1 MDLGAPHGIR
11 FRFEAGLLRAVLLDV
26 HRKAPL
32 VVSEHLTAEAGAR
45 DLVVDESRDGRV
57 RAVLRQ
63 RFDLP
68 APAEWRLKVDAPA
81 TETGGGVAFALPDA
95 VSLHVSGSAPCA
107 AVHDGVSVALP
118 AGESELRVTVTSAPV
133 FDVADTVVVCR
144 PDQVREAAV
153 VVSCLPADRFTP
165 VVALQSPPM
174 SEADYLARHAEYTA
188 GRALGDPDETS
199 RLRAGLT
206 PYRSWLR
213 HHELLGELLL
223 KVGVRRAVFLC
234 DPEPEELNAI
244 DPADGGGRLFDG
256 LDAVHLSQS
265 PNLTSAAWQALRDG
279 EPETLDVP
287 PECDFT
293 AALFTSLR
301 LGRPLRVV
309 DGASPPPFDAHNP
322 EGDEAVLVEDTGT
335 ADTLVAAAYAHHR
348 GARLVITPP
357 PDLTDVQR
365 IVAEEQERVTA
376 AARAIGDAVKGI
388 GFVEALWRYLST
400 GDHDPYAAVE
410 AVVTAQVP
418 AEAVAQVG
426 ERRLTAFTTGLPYPF
441 VHSGDANWTRKPI
454 GHVVADPTLV
464 VLTELYG
471 TGVERQPGAF
481 SLVFDNG
488 SYRAADVP
496 ESTDRVGHFTHA
508 IVLSGADASLEAL
521 CDLAED
527 LPVELVFFNTHGPDD
542 GIVLGGRELPDWSVP
557 HWLSLPHRP
566 IVFNNSCRSW
576 TGLGREF
583 VRVGARGYIGTLW
596 SIPSNLAAG
605 FARTVVRRL
614 TTGEAP
620 AAHAVVNTGTPG
632 GVERSYLYVGTVNG
646 RLDEWRDRSTTD
658 GEAALAECEL
668 LAAAARDCEEPLI
681 RVLHREITA
690 LRTAAERAGAT
701 DTPSYVDVLLDE
713 LALTRDDAEA
723 AALVAKAETAL
734 AELALPDGE
743 AGRRWALRYE
753 LTGYRHE
760 ERGEYTAALA
770 DFERCVGR
778 GDACRDRAGVLLR
791 MARLLVDRDR
801 PEQARQAALEAHDAS
816 LANGSRARLM
826 EAIGV
831 LGELSG
837 DDHATALRYAVEGH
851 DLAVELDDRPRQ
863 ARFKL
868 EECVRHREAGDLA
881 AAVEAGLHAVEL
893 FRAEHDDR
901 AELAAVR
908 ELGACHRDLG
918 DLETAQ
924 HYATVAVALAERL
937 GVPADL
943 ASCHDDLGRVLTAR
957 GDHPKALEHY
967 RHAVELLVAKGE
979 WEQGAALLPDLAVGA
994 VRAGDPEALWTTALS
1009 GGLICEIASR
1019 STWASVLPLVV
1030 DCMKRAIETGPLE
1043 LTQRG
1048 MTDFAHAVTTG
1059 NRDDMPFQVGVLADV
1074 VVVLLAWLMDRVDH
1088 GITGFAKELDRT
1100 TGGVLDLA
1108 EYISVPF
1115 SDRARNPGQGRS
1127 RRA

>member
-26 HRKAPL
+26 HRKPQL
-32 VVSEHLTAEAGAR
+32 VVSEHLSASAGAR

-57 RAVLRQ
+57 GATLRQ
-63 RFDLP
+63 RFELA
-68 APAEWRLKVDAPA
+68 APAEWRLTVGVQAAEAD
-81 TETGGGVAFALPDA
+81 GGVAFALPGG
-95 VSLHVSGSAPCA
+95 VSLHVSGSSPCS
-107 AVHDGVSVALP
+107 AVADGVAVALP
-118 AGESELRVTVTSAPV
+118 AGESELQVTVTSSPV

-165 VVALQSPPM
+165 VVALQPPPM

-188 GRALGDPDETS
+188 SRALDDPDETD
-199 RLRAGLT
+199 RLRAALT

-213 HHELLGELLL
+213 HHELLADLLAKL
-223 KVGVRRAVFLC
+223 GVERAVFLC
-234 DPEPEELNAI
+234 EPEPEQLNAL

-256 LDAVHLSQS
+256 LDAVRLSQS

-287 PECDFT
+287 PDTDFT

-301 LGRPLRVV
+301 LGKPLRVV
-309 DGASPPPFDAHNP
+309 EGAPPPPFAEHNP
-322 EGDEAVLVEDTGT
+322 AGDEAVLVEDTGT
-335 ADTLVAAAYAHHR
+335 ADALVAAAYAHHR

-357 PDLTDVQR
+357 PDLADVR
-365 IVAEEQERVTA
+365 RVVAEEQERVTA

-410 AVVTAQVP
+410 TVVTAQVP
-418 AEAVAQVG
+418 VDAVAEVG
-426 ERRLTAFTTGLPYPF
+426 ERRLTAFTTGLPYSF
-441 VHSGDANWTRKPI
+441 VHAGEANWVRKPI
-454 GHVVADPTLV
+454 GHVVADPTLL

-471 TGVERQPGAF
+471 AGVERRPGAF
-481 SLVFDNG
+481 SLVFDGG
-488 SYRAADVP
+488 SYRADIP
-496 ESTDRVGHFTHA
+496 EPAHRVGHFTHP
-508 IVLSGADASLEAL
+508 IVLSGADASPEAL
-521 CDLAED
+521 CDLVED
-527 LPVELVFFNTHGPDD
+527 LPVELVFFNTHGDDD
-542 GIVLGGRELPDWSVP
+542 GIVLGGRELPDWLVP
-557 HWLSLPHRP
+557 HWLSLRHRP

-596 SIPSNLAAG
+596 SIPPNLAAG
-605 FARTVVRRL
+605 FARTVVQRL
-614 TTGEAP
+614 TAEEAP
-620 AAHAVVNTGTPG
+620 AAHAIVNTGTPG
-632 GVERSYLYVGTVNG
+632 GIERSYLYVGTVNG

-658 GEAALAECEL
+658 GEAALAECGL
-668 LAAAARDCEEPLI
+668 LASAARGCDEPLT
-681 RVLHREITA
+681 RVLHREITT
-690 LRTAAERAGAT
+690 LRTAAEKADLAG
-701 DTPSYVDVLLDE
+701 TPSYADVLLTE
-713 LALTRDDAEA
+713 LALSRDDAEA
-723 AALVAKAETAL
+723 AELVAKVDTAL
-734 AELALPDGE
+734 PALDLSE
-743 AGRRWALRYE
+743 HEIGRRWAARYE
-753 LTGYRHE
+753 LTGRRHE

-770 DFERCVGR
+770 DFERCVGW
-778 GDACRDRAGVLLR
+778 GEACGNRADVLLR
-791 MARLLVDRDR
+791 MARLLVRRER
-801 PEQARQAALEAHDAS
+801 PEEARQAALEAHDVFR
-816 LANGSRARLM
+816 ANGGRVRLM

-863 ARFKL
+863 AAFKL
-868 EECVRHREAGDLA
+868 AECGRQRAAGDLD

-901 AELAAVR
+901 SELAAVR

-918 DLETAQ
+918 ELETAR
-924 HYATVAVALAERL
+924 HYAAVAVALAERL
-937 GVPADL
+937 GVPGDL
-943 ASCHDDLGRVLTAR
+943 ASCHDDLGRILTAR
-957 GDHPKALEHY
+957 GDHGKALEHY

-979 WEQGAALLPDLAVGA
+979 WEQGAALLPNLAVGA
-994 VRAGDPEALWTTALS
+994 VRADDPEALWTTALC
-1009 GGLICEIASR
+1009 GGLICELASR
-1019 STWASVLPLVV
+1019 STWASVVPLVV
-1030 DCMKRAIETGPLE
+1030 DSMKRAIETGPLE
-1043 LTQRG
+1043 LTERG

-1088 GITGFAKELDRT
+1088 GIVGFAKELDRT
-1100 TGGVLDLA
+1100 TGGVLELG

-1115 SDRARNPGQGRS
+1115 TGRARNPGHGRS